1 MVAWCGGSS
10 RSHSKGDGPN
20 RDLTHGQPRTPR
32 EVLRGERPKRILVP
46 FVRSKGTPSGKRPHQ
61 AGKPETVRL
70 DGQSLRLVGADCVS
84 LASPL
89 RDGASLA
96 HAVAPPLPTKP
107 ACTGLWRGPQCNAVP
122 PPFAQGRLSQRS
134 VPGGGAGLR
143 QGNRRRTSPPQ
154 PGGYPP
160 SSPRKAFPAE
170 RPT

>member
-1 MVAWCGGSS
+1 
-10 RSHSKGDGPN
+10 
-20 RDLTHGQPRTPR
+20 R

-107 ACTGLWRGPQCNAVP
+107 ACAGLWRGPQCNAVP

-134 VPGGGAGLR
+134 APLDKIEQMYYHTPRTLVRQISRKSRLWDCICEILDTNTTRRIVYGDHILHRTCPESDHEQRCPGL
-143 QGNRRRTSPPQ
+143 
-154 PGGYPP
+154 
-160 SSPRKAFPAE
+160 
-170 RPT
+170 